1 MGKLLVLRPMLAL
14 SAGMLLAACADDTSV
29 TSAGSLDPEPTTTV
43 SAATTT
49 DPQLETTSTEPPP
62 EETTI
67 SASLLAS
74 FEGIAGTYETK
85 DPGGEGFLRIM
96 DDGTMQW
103 APNENGAQIVLDARV
118 EGTRVLITDPDCG
131 EDVEGV
137 YEFHL
142 LETGDLAVVLIEDA
156 CSGRAS
162 NVPGEYR
169 PVE

>member
-14 SAGMLLAACADDTSV
+14 SAGLLLAACADDTSV

-49 DPQLETTSTEPPP
+49 DPQLETTSTEPP
-62 EETTI
+62 EETTT
-67 SASLLAS
+67 SASLLA
-74 FEGIAGTYETK
+74 FDDIAGTYETK
-85 DPGGEGFLRIM
+85 DPGGEGFLRII

-103 APNENGAQIVLDARV
+103 APDENGPQIVLDARV

-142 LETGDLAVVLIEDA
+142 LGTGDLAVVLIEDA
-156 CSGRAS
+156 CSGRAT

>member
-1 MGKLLVLRPMLAL
+1 MDRLLVLRPMLAL
-14 SAGMLLAACADDTSV
+14 AVGLLLAACADGTSV

-49 DPQLETTSTEPPP
+49 DPPAETTSTEPP
-62 EETTI
+62 EGTTT
-67 SASLLAS
+67 SAVLLAS
-74 FEGIAGTYETK
+74 FEDIEGTYETK
-85 DPGGEGFLRIM
+85 DPGAEGFLRIM
-96 DDGTMQW
+96 EDGTLQW
-103 APNENGAQIVLDARV
+103 APDENSPQIVLNARV
-118 EGTRVLITDPDCG
+118 DGTSVLITDPDCG

-156 CSGRAS
+156 CAGRAS
-162 NVPGEYR
+162 NVPGEYT